1 MQMLNKGESI
11 PLYKVTTKL
20 KRYQMSRMF
29 MVISLLPIILLLL
42 FIRWMGELAD
52 QAIEFIDD
60 SISGVLLIL
69 VKKYNWNTVAQ
80 ERKKQKLKQ

>member
-1 MQMLNKGESI
+1 M
-11 PLYKVTTKL
+11 VTTKL
-20 KRYQMSRMF
+20 KRYQMMRIF

-42 FIRWMGELAD
+42 FIRWIGEVAD

-69 VKKYNWNTVAQ
+69 VKKYNWNSIAQ
-80 ERKKQKLKQ
+80 ERKKQAKSEAVKVENGK

>member
-1 MQMLNKGESI
+1 M
-11 PLYKVTTKL
+11 VTTKL
-20 KRYQMSRMF
+20 KRYQMMRIF

-42 FIRWMGELAD
+42 FIRWIGEVAD